1 MDADGL
7 FFGSLLR
14 KGSALNLRGVERS
27 YITPMWVPTYDFVLD
42 FVKKSGQ
49 LPHLDT
55 VEQTLKLKL
64 PDAHEDIDYYA
75 DKVRHNAM
83 RVAMEEGFFDL
94 VAKPLGE
101 QRAMEALEGAK
112 SIITTVSRDFLR
124 KQDRGLALDY
134 GQAASIKARADD
146 YMLRKF
152 SQNRLGLPLPWQSM
166 TQMTGGLQAGDAWGF
181 VSRQNKGKSWI
192 LIAIAIT
199 LYQLGYKV
207 LFASMETPPQTSK
220 PRNTNHRV
228 IRGACIRCFMPG
240 ARDTDTCAAAVTP
253 RQRLSIR
260 FDAIGSRLCAWRLLK
275 GALSPNDEQ
284 RLVQYYHHVANPST
298 VGWGDLRIVAAPLV
312 KSVTDLTMEV
322 AQYDPDVVLWDSAAM
337 AASRSSS
344 GSDRGGGREKDRKGL
359 TDELIHDFKDML
371 EQFSIPGLVSWHFN
385 RDVDDDAVTA
395 QPNDIA
401 HSDEMVKAFDVVV
414 GFFRTREMKAAGEG
428 LFKPMK
434 VRDGLVAHEI
444 KTMFRVKD
452 EINFQEVSSSQA
464 T

>member
-1 MDADGL
+1 MSVDADGC
-7 FFGSLLR
+7 FFSALLR
-14 KGSALNLRGVERS
+14 RGTAINLRGVDKG
-27 YITPMWVPTYDFVLD
+27 YITPQWQPTYDFVLE
-42 FVKKSGQ
+42 FVKRSGT
-49 LPHLDT
+49 LPHLQT
-55 VEQTLKLKL
+55 VEQTLRLRL
-64 PDAHEDIDYYA
+64 PEAPEDIDYYA
-75 DKVRHNAM
+75 DKVRLNAM
-83 RVAMEEGFFDL
+83 RVAMEEGFFTQ

-101 QRAMEALEGAK
+101 QKALEAFEGAK
-112 SIITTVSRDFLR
+112 NIITTVSRDFMR

-134 GQAASIKARADD
+134 GKNLPDRAND

-152 SQNRLGLPLPWQSM
+152 AKDRLGLPLPWQSM
-166 TQMTGGLQAGDAWGF
+166 SRMTGGLQAGDAWAF

-192 LIAIAIT
+192 LIVIAVT
-199 LYQLGYKV
+199 LYQLGYRV
-207 LFASMETPPQTSK
+207 LFASMETPPQSAK

-228 IRGACIRCFMPG
+228 IRGTCIRCFAVG
-240 ARDTDTCAAAVTP
+240 ARETDVCAAAITP

-260 FDAIGSRLCAWRLLK
+260 FDAIGARLCAWRLLK

-284 RLVQYYHHVANPST
+284 RLAAYYAAVAAPQR

-312 KSVTDLTMEV
+312 KTVTDLTMEV

-337 AASRSSS
+337 AGARGGSS
-344 GSDRGGGREKDRKGL
+344 GRGDRDRKSQ
-359 TDELIHDFKDML
+359 TEELVHDFKDML
-371 EQFSIPGLVSWHFN
+371 EQFSIPGIVSWHFN
-385 RDVDDDAVTA
+385 RDVDDDATSA

-401 HSDEMVKAFDVVV
+401 HSDEMVKTFDVVC

-434 VRDGLVAHEI
+434 VRDGLVAHEV

-452 EINFQEVSSSQA
+452 EINFREISASEA